1 MFTNRVFTKTNRN
14 AGGDSPSPNG
24 ADAPA
29 GAPAAAVIEALE
41 LTKTY
46 TMGDMEVRA
55 LRGVDLSI
63 HLGEMV
69 AIMGPSGSGK
79 STLMNIIGCLD
90 VPTSGLYRLDGTD
103 VGVLDDNNLAEIRSL
118 KIGFVFQSFNLLART
133 TAQANVELPLLYAG
147 ISGRE
152 RRDRAAESLHLVG
165 LDDRR
170 DHKPNELSGGQQ
182 QRVAIARALINR
194 PKLILADEPTG
205 NLDTKTSD
213 EIMDLLQRLNREQ
226 GITILFVTHDPEI
239 AEYCNRVIHFRD
251 GRIESDERNLPQLD
265 KAPSRQAYEDLPP
278 NRPTAPEER
287 SL

>member
-1 MFTNRVFTKTNRN
+1 MFKQFSNTNR
-14 AGGDSPSPNG
+14 PPPNG
-24 ADAPA
+24 SDPPTPA
-29 GAPAAAVIEALE
+29 QPVIEAVN

-55 LRGVDLSI
+55 LRGVDLNI

-147 ISGRE
+147 ISGSE
-152 RRDRAAESLHLVG
+152 RHQRAAQALQLVG

-182 QRVAIARALINR
+182 QRVAIARALINQ

-213 EIMDLLQRLNREQ
+213 EIMDLLQRLNRDQ

-239 AEYCNRVIHFRD
+239 AQYCNRVIHFRD
-251 GRIESDERNLPQLD
+251 GRIETDQSNHPHPTQDPLSTVPELTD
-265 KAPSRQAYEDLPP
+265 H
-278 NRPTAPEER
+278 RPLTTDH
-287 SL
+287 